1 MDVSFNCPK
10 CGLHISADAE
20 AVGELINCPECDVE
34 FRIPPGRPRQ
44 RPVPVDV
51 KKTTGPAPSVVSA
64 KGKTGPAGRVGSHR
78 GLTVP
83 HHTGPQESLLKKSD
97 PAGKLK
103 PDPPKIR
110 VRCIKR
116 STCVEVGQDRFDEVV
131 TEFLNQ
137 VGQAN
142 IIHMSTITY
151 GTVDASG
158 HMLPD
163 YGIMVI
169 YKRSVRRRTAPRF
182 SRLAIFPFPPPPR
195 TQVAP

>member
-51 KKTTGPAPSVVSA
+51 KKSTGPAGALVSA
-64 KGKTGPAGRVGSHR
+64 KGKTGPTGKASTHKPLV
-78 GLTVP
+78 VP
-83 HHTGPQESLLKKSD
+83 HHTGPQESLLKKAE
-97 PAGKLK
+97 PAAKANKGE
-103 PDPPKIR
+103 PPKIR

-116 STCVEVGQDRFDEVV
+116 STCVEVGHDRFDEVV

-137 VGQAN
+137 VGQDN
-142 IIHMSTITY
+142 IIHMSPIAY
-151 GTVDASG
+151 GVVDASG
-158 HMLPD
+158 RMLPD

-169 YKRSVRRRTAPRF
+169 YKG
-182 SRLAIFPFPPPPR
+182 
-195 TQVAP
+195 